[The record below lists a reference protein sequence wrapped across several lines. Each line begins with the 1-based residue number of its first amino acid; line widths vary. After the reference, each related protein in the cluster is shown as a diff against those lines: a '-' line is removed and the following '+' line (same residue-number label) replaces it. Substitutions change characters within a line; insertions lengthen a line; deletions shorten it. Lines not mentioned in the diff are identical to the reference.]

1 MAKRKSDKK
10 ISALEP
16 FFENIFVC
24 NDKKLR
30 PFLEVFVHE
39 PENVVQQNLGT
50 LLGIFEITDTS
61 EDSSYIVNYL
71 ISVIKKEYSSRPK
84 RGAVESFEA
93 ALHKANLALSKLAEH
108 GNIKWIGKI
117 NALIAVIER
126 NNLYLSQAGNASAYL
141 LRSKGLTDISEG
153 LASPESEPHPL
164 KTFVNISSGRLEN
177 MDKLIITT
185 DAIFNIFSLE
195 EIKKSALRFPA
206 EKFVQFL
213 KTALGNE
220 LEKVAV
226 LIADLKEKE
235 PTFQTFYAEKEPI
248 NAFSSEAFSKSAKP
262 AWQSQNEAGGH
273 FGAKGTRE
281 PEDLSQSPLSE
292 KNTEAAAEKNNHI
305 YIKETEKVMPEQK
318 KFAEFTFVISEL
330 AGALRKKFKK
340 LIKTFLRFLG
350 GVVKNIHWPRQ
361 KFSAPAP
368 LPAAKEK
375 EAAAPV
381 KNNFSPLKRL
391 NLEDLKR
398 FSLKKL
404 NNSALSAVASFKKIS
419 LLLLPSF
426 SRLKKINSRL
436 NYQQRLYVALIIL
449 FIVFVPLFALKI
461 QKNMQSKSIKP
472 VAEIPVIAPLEQDK
486 NVIRVENLNNVFTGE
501 NISGV
506 INLGGKF
513 FGLSPA
519 EIINLESQEEISL
532 PQDFGKT
539 KLSSGMDDLNL
550 IFLISEENKLLAWS
564 PVSKKFNSASI
575 VMPENSKL
583 IAAGTYLTY
592 LYLVDAKNNQIY
604 RYPRAGNGFGAAVNW
619 LKDTLDLSQISSV
632 ALSDNIFAADNTAV
646 TKLFKGKKVDF
657 NLEAAA
663 TPITPAKVWTKS
675 DSQNLYILDTKN
687 SRIIKLNANGNIIAQ
702 YYNSEIASAN
712 DFTIDEQNNTA
723 YFATPTAI
731 ENFRMN

>member
-1 MAKRKSDKK
+1 MTFASQGLVSLIGVGVYMIMAKRKSDKK
-10 ISALEP
+10 ISTLEP

-30 PFLEVFVHE
+30 PFLEIFVHE

-108 GNIKWIGKI
+108 GNVKWIGKI
-117 NALIAVIER
+117 NALIAAIEK
-126 NNLYLSQAGNASAYL
+126 NNLYLSQAGTASAYL
-141 LRSKGLTDISEG
+141 LRSKSLTDISEG

-177 MDKLIITT
+177 MDKLIIAT

-220 LEKVAV
+220 LEKAAV

-235 PTFQTFYAEKEPI
+235 PTFQTFYAEKEPV
-248 NAFSSEAFSKSAKP
+248 NAFSSEAFSKPAKP
-262 AWQSQNEAGGH
+262 ARQSQNEAGER
-273 FGAKGTRE
+273 FGAKDTRE
-281 PEDLSQSPLSE
+281 SEDLPQFPLSE

-318 KFAEFTFVISEL
+318 KFAEFIFIISEL
-330 AGALRKKFKK
+330 AGALRKKFTK

-350 GVVKNIHWPRQ
+350 GIVKNIRRPRQ

-368 LPAAKEK
+368 LPAAKE
-375 EAAAPV
+375 AAAPG
-381 KNNFSPLKRL
+381 KNNFSPLKNFAL
-391 NLEDLKR
+391 PAG
-398 FSLKKL
+398 LKKIGL
-404 NNSALSAVASFKKIS
+404 F
-419 LLLLPSF
+419 LLPSF
-426 SRLKKINSRL
+426 SRLKKISSRL

-449 FIVFVPLFALKI
+449 FIVFVPLIALKI
-461 QKNMQSKSIKP
+461 QKNMQSESIKP
-472 VAEIPVIAPLEQDK
+472 VAEVPVIAPLEQDK
-486 NVIRVENLNNVFTGE
+486 NVIRVENLNNVLNSE

-506 INLGGKF
+506 VNLGGKF
-513 FGLSPA
+513 FGLSQA
-519 EIINLESQEEISL
+519 EIIDLESREKIPL
-532 PQDFGKT
+532 PQDFEKA
-539 KLSSGMDDLNL
+539 KLWAGMDDLNL
-550 IFLISEENKLLAWS
+550 IFLISEKDRLISFS
-564 PVSKKFNSASI
+564 PVSKKFNSDGI
-575 VMPENSKL
+575 IIPESSA
-583 IAAGTYLTY
+583 ISAAGTYLTY
-592 LYLVDAKNNQIY
+592 LYLIDAKNNQIY
-604 RYPRAGNGFGAAVNW
+604 RYPRSGSGFGMAANW
-619 LKDTLDLSQISSV
+619 LKDTIDLSQISSV
-632 ALSDNIFAADNTAV
+632 ALSDNIFATDNTTI
-646 TKLFKGKKVDF
+646 TKLFKGKKADF
-657 NLEAAA
+657 NLEASA
-663 TPITPAKVWTKS
+663 TPIAPAKVWTKR
-675 DSQNLYILDTKN
+675 DSQNLYVLDSKN
-687 SRIIKLNANGNIIAQ
+687 SRIIKLDLNGNIISQ
-702 YYNSEIASAN
+702 YYNSEIANAN

-731 ENFRMN
+731 KSFGMN